1 MSNKL
6 SFVVKL
12 QRPHCRTPIKPV
24 QAHKNDVKYT
34 RKVKHVKQNL
44 DRRDY

>member
-1 MSNKL
+1 MRKRE
-6 SFVVKL
+6 SFVVQL

-34 RKVKHVKQNL
+34 RKVKHAKQNL
-44 DRRDY
+44 ENRTY